1 MIQMRALYVT
11 NAREFLRDKMGVL
24 MVLALPSTL
33 AVFFGLLFDNG
44 ELYVPGML
52 GVAILWLGLFGT
64 ALPLM
69 QQRSGQL
76 LRRLSV
82 TPLRPA
88 TILGAQIGWR
98 VTIGLLQAALFLL
111 VGYLAF
117 GTSIRGNGLLFVV
130 AVTLGALVFVSMGL
144 LLAGVSTSEETLVAI
159 SQLLNFPLMM
169 LSGGLLPI
177 EQLPSFL
184 LPVVH
189 LSPLTY
195 LTDALAQLMSGA
207 PGLHPLWLD
216 FGVLSA
222 WFAVLVFL
230 GIRFWR
236 WE

>member
-1 MIQMRALYVT
+1 MIQLRTLYMT
-11 NAREFLRDKMGVL
+11 NAREFMRDKMGVL
-24 MVLALPSTL
+24 LVLALPSTL
-33 AVFFGLLFDNG
+33 AVFFGLIFDSG
-44 ELYVPGML
+44 TLHVPGML

-69 QQRSGQL
+69 QQRSGQV

-82 TPLRPA
+82 TPLRP
-88 TILGAQIGWR
+88 TTMLGAQIGWR

-111 VGYLAF
+111 VGHLAF
-117 GTSIRGNGLLFVV
+117 GTSIQGNGLLFFA

-144 LLAGVSTSEETLVAI
+144 LLAGVATSEEALMAI

-169 LSGGLLPI
+169 LSGGLFPI
-177 EQLPSFL
+177 DMLPSFFR
-184 LPVVH
+184 PVVT

-195 LTDALAQLMSGA
+195 LTDALAQLMISA
-207 PGLHPLWLD
+207 PALHPLWLD
-216 FGVLSA
+216 FAVMAA
-222 WFAVLVFL
+222 WFVVLLGL